1 MEVDQRLR
9 GARRKTKTRAGE
21 GRPQTEGVS
30 SPFNPAFQRLA
41 GFEKR
46 TQREIPSEK
55 VEKPPDPSRQGLDEE
70 QCFLAAVSDVRPLA
84 GTTRRVFSMPDPNLR
99 PAHAA
104 PDEELE
110 AMAHLSDLVSGVAEM
125 DITFTDEY
133 LEGCVHGFSPKLMQR
148 LKRGHFPVQDFL
160 DLHGLTKQEAEVKV
174 RDFLHRSHQLGMR
187 CVLVVHGRGH
197 NSENNTPVLKEQM
210 PVWLGKGPV
219 RKIVLAFATA
229 RPYDG
234 GSGALYVLLRRSKQ
248 GGGLHWRK

>member
-1 MEVDQRLR
+1 LR
-9 GARRKTKTRAGE
+9 GARRKQKNVTGGVGSRQTDGE
-21 GRPQTEGVS
+21 LL
-30 SPFNPAFQRLA
+30 FNPAFQGLSGLKKRP
-41 GFEKR
+41 EKQVPTETVHASPKTVR
-46 TQREIPSEK
+46 DDS
-55 VEKPPDPSRQGLDEE
+55 DEE
-70 QCFLAAVSDVRPLA
+70 QCFLAAVSDVRPLG

-104 PDEELE
+104 PDDELE
-110 AMAHLSDLVSGVAEM
+110 AMAHLSDLVSGIAEM
-125 DITFTDEY
+125 DITSTDEY

-160 DLHGLTKQEAEVKV
+160 DLHGLTKQEAEVKMG
-174 RDFLHRSHQLGMR
+174 DFLHRSQQLGLR

-210 PVWLGKGPV
+210 PLWLGKGAV

-234 GSGALYVLLRRSKQ
+234 GSGAIYILLRRS
-248 GGGLHWRK
+248 RKTT